1 MRYHA
6 VSRRHFLQG
15 VGATLALPFLPS
27 LAPRTASAAVFDGP
41 KYFVAL
47 GTRHGNVPIED
58 WAPVERALTEVQLY
72 NGNASEGYDHQR
84 RFGVLADLLD
94 STIHDYNPSGSPEL
108 SRVLGSFLN
117 PYLDKLN
124 LLAGLDIM
132 FDIGHHRGG
141 NLGNYHDNDNSD
153 ARADL
158 VLPSMPTI
166 DRVIARSPEFYPSG
180 DPFTVRAINFSNGLH
195 LSSDGSV
202 GSVSAQ
208 PLTGGNR
215 PSARQVFDAVF
226 GDGVPFGG
234 SGADPRLSVVDR
246 VIDDYR
252 RVMNSPFGDGSRI
265 SQSDRDRLDEFVTD
279 LNDVEQKL
287 QNLGSTCESSIAPE
301 ASVHLGSDDNDYNV
315 IDNKWDTYLN
325 VVVAAFRCGRSR
337 VATIGINEL
346 EGDFNGDWH
355 TDIGHGAAQEL
366 WYDYTIRAHRFA
378 AEKIYTPLLEKL
390 DVSIDGVNDT
400 TYLDNSVVMWNH
412 ESGQVTHKST
422 SVPTLVA
429 GSAGGFFNTGMFQD
443 YRNLSNQ
450 GLFSP
455 DRSDLAY
462 PQHPGVP
469 YNRWLYTILR
479 SMGIPDAQYKTGALV
494 GMQGYGDPHVNNR
507 ERNGNV
513 HIPYSNAVID
523 DMGTMLNEIVA

>member
-1 MRYHA
+1 MRYRA

-15 VGATLALPFLPS
+15 AGATLALPFLPS

-58 WAPVERALTEVQLY
+58 WAPVQRALTEVQLY
-72 NGNASEGYDHQR
+72 NGDASQGYDHRR
-84 RFGVLADLLD
+84 RFGVLANLLE
-94 STIHDYNPSGSPEL
+94 SNPHVYNPSGSPEL
-108 SRVLGSFLN
+108 SPVLGSFLN

-141 NLGNYHDNDNSD
+141 NLGNYHDNDNSS
-153 ARADL
+153 ARAGL
-158 VLPSMPTI
+158 ELPSMPTI

-180 DPFTVRAINFSNGLH
+180 DPFTVRSINFSNGLH

-202 GSVSAQ
+202 GSVSRQ
-208 PLTGGNR
+208 PLIGGDR
-215 PSARQVFDAVF
+215 PSALEIFNSVFV
-226 GDGVPFGG
+226 GGVPAGG
-234 SGADPRLSVVDR
+234 SGPDPRLSVVDR

-252 RVMNSPFGDGSRI
+252 RVMNSPFGDGNRI

-287 QNLGSTCESSIAPE
+287 QNLGSTCESAVAPGG
-301 ASVHLGSDDNDYNV
+301 SVRLRSDDNDHSV
-315 IDNKWDTYLN
+315 IDNDWNTYLN

-346 EGDFNGDWH
+346 EDDFNGDWH
-355 TDIGHGAAQEL
+355 TEIAHLGRQDL

-400 TYLDNSVVMWNH
+400 TYLDNSVVVWNH
-412 ESGQVTHKST
+412 ESGQITHNST

-429 GSAGGFFNTGMFQD
+429 GSAGGFFNTGMFHD
-443 YRNLSNQ
+443 YRNLNNLGQLS
-450 GLFSP
+450 SE
-455 DRSDLAY
+455 RSDLAINNY
-462 PQHPGVP
+462 PGVP

-479 SMGIPDAQYKTGALV
+479 SMGIPDAQYKTGALA
-494 GMQGYGDPHVNNR
+494 GMQGYADPHVRNR
-507 ERNGNV
+507 ERNG
-513 HIPYSNAVID
+513 HISYSAAVID